1 MQCGHQLAP
10 LAVVNTL
17 REVEAISGT
26 DQSRQGPIYSFV
38 PAHGASRAGAVA
50 EHLSRTLAEGFGR
63 SVLLANFAQREDRI
77 LESRRQ
83 SVLDARELHPSQLGP
98 AFENAR
104 ERYSVICADLSGA
117 EEARELEVLRASDAV
132 FLVGSADWASL
143 ELTREKAEWLR
154 SADLGERCGL
164 LLWHASDGATAEQAE
179 EYTGLPV
186 CSLVDREEHLE
197 RLARWLAA
205 QHAKVE
211 ASERVEEHEYALAS

>member
-1 MQCGHQLAP
+1 MQCGHPLAC
-10 LAVVNTL
+10 LAVVNTML
-17 REVEAISGT
+17 REAEAISGA
-26 DQSRQGPIYSFV
+26 DQLRQGPIYSFV

-63 SVLLANFAQREDRI
+63 SVLLANFAQREGGV
-77 LESRRQ
+77 LESGRRN
-83 SVLDARELHPSQLGP
+83 VLDARELHPSQIGP
-98 AFENAR
+98 VFENAR
-104 ERYSVICADLSGA
+104 ECYSVICADLSGA

-164 LLWHASDGATAEQAE
+164 LLWRASDGATAKQAE
-179 EYTGLPV
+179 ESTGLPV

-205 QHAKVE
+205 S
-211 ASERVEEHEYALAS
+211 ASK